1 MTLDHLAFTFS
12 RAIVELEEAVASNR
26 PIGALMR
33 SKWIDGNFAGDC
45 ETLLSLFRS
54 ESTDAWERKTA
65 AYYLVVYEDEQRRMK
80 WRLAI
85 EAMCR
90 A

>member
-12 RAIVELEEAVASNR
+12 RAVVELEEATASKR

-33 SKWIDGNFAGDC
+33 SKWIDGNFVGDC

-54 ESTDAWERKTA
+54 ELD
-65 AYYLVVYEDEQRRMK
+65 RRMGK
-80 WRLAI
+80 KDRRVLFG
-85 EAMCR
+85 CL
-90 A
+90 